1 MEKYHSEGP
10 NGSMQSSTYEVRG
23 SFKKLFFNPGLYDS
37 KIMQP
42 DDRQVSL
49 GDNSAIIQQTEQKVK
64 ALVLFDEK
72 DSSSIQ
78 PSSGCKITAL

>member
-10 NGSMQSSTYEVRG
+10 YGSMQSSTYEVRG

-42 DDRQVSL
+42 ERQVSL

-64 ALVLFDEK
+64 ALGLSDEK